1 MLMFVPDPLQPVRE
15 MWRVLKPGGRLAI
28 SVWEGLSQNPV
39 YAELAEIAKRR
50 INDEAGTS
58 LSRPFVLGDDGTLCE
73 ICDAA
78 GMPGVTITAH
88 DGRARFPSIEEFART
103 EIKAWLL
110 ADSVDEARLSVVIAD
125 AQDAFAGYCDGEG
138 AADFPLNGLIAR
150 ARKGSCRRFGQC
162 G

>member
-1 MLMFVPDPLQPVRE
+1 MDQQ
-15 MWRVLKPGGRLAI
+15 I
-28 SVWEGLSQNPV
+28 N
-39 YAELAEIAKRR
+39 AELAEIAKRR

-78 GMPGVTITAH
+78 GIPSVTITAH

-110 ADSVDEARLSVVIAD
+110 ADSVDEARLSAVIAD
-125 AQDAFAGYCDGEG
+125 AQDAFAGYCAGEG
-138 AADFPLNGLIAR
+138 AADCL
-150 ARKGSCRRFGQC
+150 SMD
-162 G
+162 